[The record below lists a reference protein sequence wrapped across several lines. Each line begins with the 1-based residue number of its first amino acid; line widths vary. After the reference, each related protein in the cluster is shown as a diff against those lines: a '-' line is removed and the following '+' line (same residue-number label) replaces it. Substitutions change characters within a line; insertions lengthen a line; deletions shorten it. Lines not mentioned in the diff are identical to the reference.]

1 MTLFEDLKWRGLIK
15 DISSPDLVEK
25 LNKGGMTF
33 YIGTDPTA
41 DSLHVG
47 HLSSF
52 LISKRLKDAGH
63 NPILLVGGGTGM
75 IGDPRPTTERAM
87 ITKEQVNKNIEGLKA
102 QVQKL
107 FGFEV
112 VNNYDWIK
120 DINVLDFLRDY
131 GKYFNIN
138 YMLDKDIIKR
148 RLDTG
153 ITYTEFSYM
162 ILQAL
167 DFKYLHEHKNVNL
180 QCAGS
185 DQWGN
190 ITAGI
195 DLIRKSTGDEVYGF
209 TMPLVTDSQGR
220 KFGKSEGNA
229 LWLDK
234 EKTSSYELYQFF
246 VNVEDSMVIDYLKIY
261 TFLSKEE
268 IEELAVK
275 NNNHPELREA
285 HKALAREI
293 ITFLHGKEE
302 YEKAISLAEHLFN
315 NKFKDLSKK
324 DIEDLF
330 KNQDIK
336 QVEENIN
343 IVDLIINMGIA
354 KSKREAREFITAGAI
369 TINGEKVIDTN
380 VTIDDTMFIENT
392 YIIVKRGKKNYY
404 IGKKN

>member
-1 MTLFEDLKWRGLIK
+1 MTLVEDLKWRGLIK
-15 DISSPDLVEK
+15 DISSPELESK
-25 LNKGGMTF
+25 LNKGGLTF

-41 DSLHVG
+41 DSLHIG

-52 LISKRLKDAGH
+52 LISKRLKEAGH
-63 NPILLVGGGTGM
+63 NPILLVGAGTGM
-75 IGDPRPTTERAM
+75 RGDPRPTTERAM
-87 ITKEQVNKNIEGLKA
+87 ISKEKVQENFVHLKKQVENI
-102 QVQKL
+102 

-112 VNNYDWIK
+112 VNNYDWYKNI
-120 DINVLDFLRDY
+120 DVIDFLRDY

-138 YMLDKDIIKR
+138 YRVDKEIIRR

-167 DFKYLHEHKNVNL
+167 DFKYLHENKGVDL

-195 DLIRKSTGDEVYGF
+195 DLIRRATGDEVYGF
-209 TMPLVTDSQGR
+209 TMPLVTDSQGK

-234 EKTSSYELYQFF
+234 TKTSSYQLYQFF

-268 IEELAVK
+268 IEEYEKK
-275 NNNHPELREA
+275 NNEHPELREA

-302 YEKAISLAEHLFN
+302 YDRAEKLAQSLFN
-315 NKFKDLSKK
+315 NKFDDLTK
-324 DIEDLF
+324 
-330 KNQDIK
+330 QDITELFDEQDMK
-336 QVEENIN
+336 DVETDIG
-343 IVDLIINMGIA
+343 IIDMLVNVGA
-354 KSKREAREFITAGAI
+354 ASSKREAREFVQSGAVS
-369 TINGEKVIDTN
+369 INGEKVTDSAITISN
-380 VTIDDTMFIENT
+380 EMFIDDT
-392 YIIVKRGKKNYY
+392 YIIIKRGKKNYY
-404 IGKKN
+404 IGKKS